1 MSSADVDPMRAL
13 RDALAQIR
21 IAPRDQE
28 ARRQLRALAAEQA
41 SWEPLSILL
50 LDEARAAVENPP
62 LAAAFYEELADAHE
76 NLDQPIEAIMAMEAV
91 IALQPDHV
99 EFHDRLAWLYRKS
112 GAAVKAAQAFE
123 RVAELAR
130 DDRARAALRAAGRL
144 YRDSGRA
151 EQAVAVYRKIVER
164 RPSDHEAWRAL
175 EEILGELGKWRE
187 LADVRGKLAERAS
200 GVDKAVLL
208 RAQAR
213 AMEQAGEA
221 AVAARLVASAA
232 GHAPEDVS
240 GLVDYADVLAREGRA
255 AEAARVLGQRIS
267 EAIADGAPSANIAAL
282 RLRLV
287 DVLDSSGDRAGAQA
301 VLDKLLATS
310 PEYHPALE
318 KLVQLAARDDDPR
331 VHAAALL
338 RQGAAL
344 AGTHE
349 ARALVVEA
357 ARRFRDAGD
366 LRKAAHTFEQA
377 VELSPDDDALH
388 EELEDARTALVVDVA
403 AAEAAAGDTRGAE
416 QRLRKILAARPHHLR
431 ANLALVELLGGTD
444 RLAGAAAHLRDTL
457 ADAPE
462 DIAPEQLAKL
472 VLRYAQVN
480 IALGERELAHQ
491 LLHEAHH
498 LARRDLLITL
508 ALGESCFSR
517 KLWREAA
524 IHLGSLADHP
534 EAPAHAAAVAAG
546 LVKAGQAEVRAL
558 KPANAAKH
566 YEAAVR
572 IDPRCAPAWH
582 ALAELA
588 TERGD
593 LGRAADCLEAEA
605 SATVDPAT
613 RLRLYDALGDL
624 SLDVLA
630 DPARAER
637 CWSEVAGAGNAPVL
651 EKLLAVQRKRGAAL
665 ERGETCER
673 LAALSDK
680 QREKDLTVEA
690 AEAFAAG
697 SDHARARAVADYL
710 ISRHPLDVDAIAVA
724 TKIAEA
730 DPDVV
735 AGWLRRALGAWD
747 AGGDRGD
754 GDPRRADLWR
764 RLGDA
769 EKARVNVRAALDA
782 YQRAVVTAP
791 ESDGALAARRNLI
804 KLASLLG
811 RNEKTSRIALVEA
824 EQRPADVLDAAR
836 DLAKS
841 GEVEDARAMYELAR
855 ALTDP
860 GDTTP
865 APERATGPDERPTLA
880 DLAFDDR
887 PTHGKL
893 APEKGARRQA
903 FDDLPTRAVPAIE
916 PEDRPTLANLS
927 VGDDTTSPR
936 ARQATPSGTT
946 LPHRLE
952 ERPTDADLRPPVELL
967 AEDEAFLDRNPPRI
981 MASDEAYAASLDESE
996 RRALVDDPEDG
1007 VLGELLSMLG
1017 EVANLVCPDAKTAL
1031 DNAALTDARRLGATS
1046 DAAAVAA
1053 YPQIAKALG
1062 GPATLLY
1069 ASPQRTA
1076 PDLRLLLSSPPVLVL
1091 GPRLAS
1097 LRARSRSDAELDVD
1111 AELRFRL
1118 GRVVELA
1125 RPHRLFAAGTDAD
1138 DFARLVAGIAYAFGT
1153 KQEPVDRQVA
1163 GEAERLRQ
1171 ALPVQL
1177 RRRVAERLASVPALD
1192 PAGYIAAC
1200 HRAADRSGLLACNH
1214 TAIAIHAAGGAA
1226 RSRHLV
1232 ELAASQRYLAARR
1245 RLRRR

>member
-1 MSSADVDPMRAL
+1 MAEDERTRRWERVSSPDVDPMRAL
-13 RDALAQIR
+13 RDAIAMIK

-50 LDEARAAVENPP
+50 LDEARAAVEEPP

-99 EFHDRLAWLYRKS
+99 EHHDRLAWLYRKS

-164 RPSDHEAWRAL
+164 RPSDKEAWRAL
-175 EEILGELGKWRE
+175 EEILGELGQWRE

-213 AMEQAGEA
+213 AMEQAGDT
-221 AVAARLVASAA
+221 AVAAKLVASAA

-240 GLVDYADVLAREGRA
+240 GLVDYAAVLAREGRA
-255 AEAARVLGQRIS
+255 TEAAQVLGQRIS

-287 DVLDSSGDRAGAQA
+287 DVLDGSGDRPAAQA

-310 PEYHPALE
+310 PEYQPALE

-331 VHAAALL
+331 IHAVALL
-338 RQGAAL
+338 RQAAAL

-349 ARALVVEA
+349 ACALVLEA
-357 ARRFRDAGD
+357 ARRYRDAGD

-416 QRLRKILAARPHHLR
+416 QRLRKILSARPHHPG
-431 ANLALVELLGGTD
+431 ANLALVELLGSTD

-480 IALGERELAHQ
+480 IALGERDLAHQ

-498 LARRDLLITL
+498 LSRRDLLITL
-508 ALGESCFSR
+508 ALGESCSSR

-534 EAPAHAAAVAAG
+534 DAPRHAANVAAG

-572 IDPRCAPAWH
+572 IDPKCGPAWH

-588 TERGD
+588 TEQGD
-593 LGRAADCLEAEA
+593 MSRAADCLEAEA

-637 CWSEVAGAGNAPVL
+637 CWWEVAGAGNAAVL
-651 EKLLAVQRKRGAAL
+651 EKLLALQRKRGAAI

-680 QREKDLTVEA
+680 QREKELTVEA

-697 SDHARARAVADYL
+697 GDHARARAVADYL
-710 ISRHPLDVDAIAVA
+710 ISRHPLDVDAIVVA

-769 EKARVNVRAALDA
+769 EKARVNVRASLDA

-811 RNEKTSRIALVEA
+811 RNEKTSRLALVEA
-824 EQRPADVLDAAR
+824 EQRPADILEAAR
-836 DLAKS
+836 DLARS
-841 GEVEDARAMYELAR
+841 GDVEDARAMYELAR
-855 ALTDP
+855 AVVAEPSADSPVTD
-860 GDTTP
+860 
-865 APERATGPDERPTLA
+865 ERATKPSLDP
-880 DLAFDDR
+880 FDDR

-903 FDDLPTRAVPAIE
+903 FDDLPTRAVPSIE
-916 PEDRPTLANLS
+916 PDDRPTLARLS
-927 VGDDTTSPR
+927 TGDDTTAPR

-946 LPHRLE
+946 RPRTLE
-952 ERPTDADLRPPVELL
+952 ERPTDADLPRPPDGRPTESDLRRPAVLL

-981 MASDEAYAASLDESE
+981 MASDEAYAAPLDDAE
-996 RRALVDDPEDG
+996 RRALVDDTDDG
-1007 VLGELLSMLG
+1007 VLGELLSMIG

-1031 DNAALTDARRLGATS
+1031 DNAALTDARRIGATS

-1069 ASPQRTA
+1069 ASPQRNA

-1097 LRARSRSDAELDVD
+1097 IRARSRSDAELDVD

-1118 GRVVELA
+1118 GRIVELA
-1125 RPHRLFAAGTDAD
+1125 RP
-1138 DFARLVAGIAYAFGT
+1138 
-1153 KQEPVDRQVA
+1153 
-1163 GEAERLRQ
+1163 
-1171 ALPVQL
+1171 
-1177 RRRVAERLASVPALD
+1177 
-1192 PAGYIAAC
+1192 
-1200 HRAADRSGLLACNH
+1200 
-1214 TAIAIHAAGGAA
+1214 
-1226 RSRHLV
+1226 
-1232 ELAASQRYLAARR
+1232 
-1245 RLRRR
+1245 